1 MIQKDLKD
9 TQLSDKSKMQNSVYG
24 MVPFVFFAKETEE
37 RKFVWACCIYIKKIT
52 KSQKNKE
59 ENGDIGCLLSLRN

>member
-1 MIQKDLKD
+1 MIRKDLKD

-24 MVPFVFFAKETEE
+24 MILFVFFAKEMEK
-37 RKFVWACCIYIKKIT
+37 RKFVLACIYIKKTI
-52 KSQKNKE
+52 KSQKNKQ

>member
-37 RKFVWACCIYIKKIT
+37 RKFVLACCIYIKKN
-52 KSQKNKE
+52 NKKLE
-59 ENGDIGCLLSLRN
+59 E